1 MEMYNE
7 HLMVVYP
14 MGADPFKLCIVALQ
28 CAGRG
33 YWRLLTEGPGLAA
46 KLLAGNGPR
55 WVCKGFAMIFYY
67 TFIQVFR
74 WNKQKIDEAWLAE
87 GSEITKSG
95 KTMILVGVTLAD
107 LLCGILV
114 TPIVLVLS
122 PHRICGLLH
131 RLRAKEDK
139 FLFQSFLSYLLHA
152 LLDIPY
158 VIAVVILTVSIYGLL
173 RLRKGI
179 KDIDWESE
187 TYDAQVKVEI
197 VDAMKILCCRAVD
210 AVVALMCVPVICV
223 VGPWRLPGLWR
234 KIAAVKEE
242 NLQND
247 VFFYAMAF
255 ISTVGECV
263 KDLQYAVMLLLLVLS
278 VYFACQLYK
287 NCIEKNITR
296 ESDTFEEDFKAE
308 ILAFFTSDFE
318 LSSIPIVLF
327 CTPVIMCLGPWRFFS
342 LYQRLRNRQEPIE
355 SVSSIFSSTA
365 IKVALEIPYTL
376 LCIVEILSV
385 YGGFRLWKR
394 LGIYKVA
401 YDDASFE

>member
-1 MEMYNE
+1 
-7 HLMVVYP
+7 
-14 MGADPFKLCIVALQ
+14 
-28 CAGRG
+28 
-33 YWRLLTEGPGLAA
+33 
-46 KLLAGNGPR
+46 
-55 WVCKGFAMIFYY
+55 
-67 TFIQVFR
+67 
-74 WNKQKIDEAWLAE
+74 
-87 GSEITKSG
+87 
-95 KTMILVGVTLAD
+95 
-107 LLCGILV
+107 
-114 TPIVLVLS
+114 
-122 PHRICGLLH
+122 
-131 RLRAKEDK
+131 
-139 FLFQSFLSYLLHA
+139 